1 MDTIEK
7 RTENTLSKVDVKGKC
22 NKNVKGVKKID
33 SFCTNFTDD
42 SGSFIIVQG
51 KQLHLDHITS
61 LKKTSETKT
70 VDATKHF
77 DEYRRPYE
85 VLPIKQ
91 AKQLNKRDS
100 KLVPS
105 FDIKDRLKVD
115 APQYDTELIGV
126 KNRKYISQLATEWDE
141 YYQKEILNRSRIRRF
156 KPRTIVKQIVDS
168 LRLKYESIHKREYL
182 TEKLIII
189 EQEKLLTKRAE
200 EFRDFC
206 VAFFS
211 NLTTTNYRQSMAKIQ
226 DLRPMYELND
236 QLTSELTV
244 VSNKLI
250 QLKTAIIR
258 TEGKFREKTILQNV
272 SYLMKELNW
281 REKNDWIHKR
291 SDGSLETIKESIEN
305 RMTTNLR
312 KRDNDSVWTIKE
324 FFENNIFNNKR
335 PALVCFESPDA
346 INDTIVNFKVQLYLS
361 LLKLDLSTWTYV
373 NLKHAYNS
381 YCKWSKDFIEQRKK
395 YVEARCSKKY
405 FLDVC
410 AKNMKKDAV
419 QLINGKL
426 VETFS
431 EKTLR
436 TLEPLCNTLFLSVI
450 PKNVQEQ
457 LEGGDILSK
466 FRTIIAHA
474 MKMLGELVLF
484 DFKRLANFFYFN

>member
-1 MDTIEK
+1 MDTTEK
-7 RTENTLSKVDVKGKC
+7 RNKNKRLRDEDYVKGKC
-22 NKNVKGVKKID
+22 NIKDTDVKNIE

-42 SGSFIIVQG
+42 SGSFIIAQG
-51 KQLHLDHITS
+51 KQIHLDHITS
-61 LKKTSETKT
+61 LKKTSDTKT
-70 VDATKHF
+70 DNVKKQF
-77 DEYRRPYE
+77 DVYRRPYE

-91 AKQLNKRDS
+91 AKQLNERDS

-115 APQYDTELIGV
+115 VPQYDTELIGV
-126 KNRKYISQLATEWDE
+126 KNRKFISQLATEWDE
-141 YYQKEILNRSRIRRF
+141 YYQKEILNRPRIRRF

-182 TEKLIII
+182 TEKLIVI
-189 EQEKLLTKRAE
+189 EQEKLFTKRAE

-206 VAFFS
+206 MSFFS

-236 QLTSELTV
+236 ELTTELTT

-258 TEGKFREKTILQNV
+258 TEGKVREATILQNV

-281 REKNDWIHKR
+281 RSENDWIHKR

-305 RMTTNLR
+305 RLTTNLR
-312 KRDNDSVWTIKE
+312 KRDNDNVWAIKE
-324 FFENNIFNNKR
+324 FFEQNIFNNRR

-346 INDTIVNFKVQLYLS
+346 IKDTIVNFKVQLYLS
-361 LLKLDLSTWTYV
+361 LLKLDLSTWTLM
-373 NLKHAYNS
+373 NLKHAYNA
-381 YCKWSKDFIEQRKK
+381 YRKWSSDFIEQRKK
-395 YVEARCSKKY
+395 YVEARCSRKY

-410 AKNMKKDAV
+410 AANMKKDAV

-450 PKNVQEQ
+450 PKNIREQ

-466 FRTIIAHA
+466 FRMIISHA
-474 MKMLGELVLF
+474 MKMLG
-484 DFKRLANFFYFN
+484 K